1 MNIVI
6 WLVLGG
12 LVGWVASI
20 IMRTDGQQGILLN
33 VLVGV
38 VGAAVAGWFVSPFLG
53 VSTINQGSLSMASVL
68 VSLLGAVIL
77 LAVVGLVQRV
87 AAR

>member
-1 MNIVI
+1 MNIII
-6 WLVLGG
+6 WLVLGAV
-12 LVGWVASI
+12 VGWVASV

-38 VGAAVAGWFVSPFLG
+38 AGAAIAGWFVSPLLG
-53 VSTINQGSLSMASVL
+53 VSTINQGSLGMASVL

>member
-20 IMRTDGQQGILLN
+20 IMRTDGRQGILLN

-38 VGAAVAGWFVSPFLG
+38 VGAAVAGWFVSPLLG
-53 VSTINQGSLSMASVL
+53 VSTINQGNLSMASVL
-68 VSLLGAVIL
+68 VSLLGAVVL

>member
-38 VGAAVAGWFVSPFLG
+38 VGAAVAGWFVSPLLG
-53 VSTINQGSLSMASVL
+53 VSTINQGNLSMASVL
-68 VSLLGAVIL
+68 VSLLGAVVL